1 MLLYLSK
8 KNKILI
14 IGAFIFLTAIISLFA
29 FFRNRFLFSTIND
42 INVTGLTLDEANKKV
57 NDIYLNNKFVFIG
70 KQKIPFS
77 YIAKLPIDISDS
89 FKKHFSKNTVLLEL
103 KDNFYEVV
111 NKDRKTETT
120 EANVYRENGK
130 LILKPRIVG
139 DKLNK
144 DKLRNALENAINQG
158 QDVFMEND
166 LIDFIDDKTNFKD
179 IEYRIVSLK
188 NKKFI
193 VRFKNIDSIEEC
205 LEFSDIEKFID
216 VKKEGN
222 KFVLSYDKEAIL
234 EYVKKLDKE
243 YRTIYKAYIYRS
255 TDGKDITI
263 NNNQGIGY
271 DLDYDKSVEEIIR
284 CLENNLTEI
293 ILPLDKNFS
302 TLTST
307 YVEVNLSTQ
316 IMRVVKD
323 GNVVLET
330 PVVTGKDKTPTS
342 RGIFLIYTKQTNR
355 ILRGN
360 NDDGSKYAVTV
371 NYWLPFDGGI
381 GIHDANR
388 PQSDYVANTYHRRGS
403 HGCINT
409 PKDVMKDVFNYL
421 DVNFHVV
428 VI

>member
-1 MLLYLSK
+1 MSK

-14 IGAFIFLTAIISLFA
+14 IVVFIFLTAIISLFA

-70 KQKIPFS
+70 KQKIPF
-77 YIAKLPIDISDS
+77 YDIAKLPIDISDS

-103 KDNFYEVV
+103 KDDFYEVV
-111 NKDRKTETT
+111 NKGRKTETT

-193 VRFKNIDSIEEC
+193 VRFKNIDSIEEH

-216 VKKEGN
+216 VKKEGD

-355 ILRGN
+355 VLRGN

-388 PQSDYVANTYHRRGS
+388 PKSDYVANTYHIRGS

>member
-1 MLLYLSK
+1 MK
-8 KNKILI
+8 NRNKILFLI
-14 IGAFIFLTAIISLFA
+14 AFISVVIILSIGAFFH
-29 FFRNRFLFSTIND
+29 NRFLFSTIND

-77 YIAKLPIDISDS
+77 DIVKLPIDISDS
-89 FKKHFSKNTVLLEL
+89 FKKHFSKNTILLEL

-130 LILKPRIVG
+130 LVLKPRIVG

-179 IEYRIVSLK
+179 IEYRIDSLK

-193 VRFKNIDSIEEC
+193 IRFKNIDSIEEH

-216 VKKEGN
+216 VKKEGD

-293 ILPLDKNFS
+293 ILPLDKNYS

-316 IMRVVKD
+316 IMRIVKD
-323 GNVVLET
+323 GNIVLET

-342 RGIFLIYTKQTNR
+342 KGIFLIYTKQTNR
-355 ILRGN
+355 VLRGN

-388 PQSDYVANTYHRRGS
+388 PKSDYVANTYHNRGS
-403 HGCINT
+403 HGCVNT